1 MTITVGD
8 IYAAFPNFKPAD
20 MIKLCNGNENLN
32 GRTQVSLANIA
43 AFGDEKLSIFAAKME
58 GKNFTNLLGEKARA
72 DVNAAIGV
80 KHSGGPQPQNEI
92 AQNNTKSIPMDTSVF
107 DLTQSNKENIA

>member
-1 MTITVGD
+1 MAITVGD
-8 IYAAFPNFKPAD
+8 IYAAFPNFKPED

-43 AFGDEKLSIFAAKME
+43 AFGDENLSIFAAKME
-58 GKNFTNLLGEKARA
+58 GKNYTNLLGEKARA
-72 DVNAAIGV
+72 DVNAAIGINA
-80 KHSGGPQPQNEI
+80 SEQRPQNEI

-107 DLTQSNKENIA
+107 DLAQNTKENIA